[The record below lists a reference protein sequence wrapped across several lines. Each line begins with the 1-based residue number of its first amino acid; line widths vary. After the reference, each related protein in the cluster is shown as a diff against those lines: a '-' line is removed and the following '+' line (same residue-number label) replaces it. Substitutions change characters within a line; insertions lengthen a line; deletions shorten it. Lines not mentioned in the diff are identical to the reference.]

1 MNRKLKSLLAMIC
14 VLALTLTMSV
24 CAFAADE
31 VTDDEVANYK
41 SAAETLISQIAG
53 FSDEEIETYLAQND
67 AFTTATMESW
77 KGVKDELGAYSSI
90 VSQNVEK
97 DGDVVTI
104 STVAQFEKAK
114 ADLEEKGLGDHVIVL
129 SESSATVAE
138 AAHALGVEPASIA
151 KTLSVLQGE
160 KPVLIVTEGTAKL
173 DNHKYK
179 SLFHMKAKMIP
190 YDEVETYVGHA
201 PGGVCPFGVNE
212 GVAVYL
218 DESLRK
224 FDTVYPAA
232 GNGHTAVKLTLQ
244 ELEAAAGAEGWVDVC
259 KEPEGE

>member
-1 MNRKLKSLLAMIC
+1 
-14 VLALTLTMSV
+14 MS
-24 CAFAADE
+24 
-31 VTDDEVANYK
+31 
-41 SAAETLISQIAG
+41 
-53 FSDEEIETYLAQND
+53 
-67 AFTTATMESW
+67 
-77 KGVKDELGAYSSI
+77 
-90 VSQNVEK
+90 
-97 DGDVVTI
+97 
-104 STVAQFEKAK
+104 FEKAK

-129 SESSATVAE
+129 NESSATVAE

-179 SLFHMKAKMIP
+179 SLFHIKAKMIP

-244 ELEAAAGAEGWVDVC
+244 EPRAGWMSARSRKASKVSYNKRKGSSARTFVRDRAPFLLRRVIHNTPLSLFLSQVKKLAQHSNSIFAIC
-259 KEPEGE
+259 NSTLLLLH

>member
-1 MNRKLKSLLAMIC
+1 
-14 VLALTLTMSV
+14 MS
-24 CAFAADE
+24 
-31 VTDDEVANYK
+31 
-41 SAAETLISQIAG
+41 
-53 FSDEEIETYLAQND
+53 
-67 AFTTATMESW
+67 
-77 KGVKDELGAYSSI
+77 
-90 VSQNVEK
+90 
-97 DGDVVTI
+97 
-104 STVAQFEKAK
+104 FEKAK

-151 KTLSVLQGE
+151 KTLSVLQGG

-212 GVAVYL
+212 GVAGYL
-218 DESLRK
+218 DERRS
-224 FDTVYPAA
+224 F
-232 GNGHTAVKLTLQ
+232 
-244 ELEAAAGAEGWVDVC
+244 
-259 KEPEGE
+259 